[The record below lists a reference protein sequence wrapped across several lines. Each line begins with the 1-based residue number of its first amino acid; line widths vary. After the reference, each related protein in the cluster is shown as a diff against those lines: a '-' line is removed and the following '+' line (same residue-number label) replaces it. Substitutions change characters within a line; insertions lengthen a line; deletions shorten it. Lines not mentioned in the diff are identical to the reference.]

1 MFEKV
6 LKTSHFC
13 PRVFEWNVTGAYLPN
28 APTIN
33 NDYLHEE
40 KKTLNY
46 HSKLSRISKRGDLVS
61 YEQIEEHPTVL
72 CKIAL

>member
-40 KKTLNY
+40 KK
-46 HSKLSRISKRGDLVS
+46 LSTTILSFQGSQKG
-61 YEQIEEHPTVL
+61 ETW
-72 CKIAL
+72 